1 MWGRRGVGELRCD
14 LCGGQQLYAPLTF
27 EDSTCS
33 VETRDWEAC
42 IECAA
47 SSRGAPPPGTSSSTR
62 PTLHVRSAP
71 HGSSLLCGTAVR
83 AVATAYA
90 YGERFCI
97 IIDDM
102 GRLVLT

>member
-1 MWGRRGVGELRCD
+1 MWGRRGVVGELRCG
-14 LCGGQQLYAPLTF
+14 LCGGRQLYAPLTF

-42 IECAA
+42 VECAA
-47 SSRGAPPPGTSSSTR
+47 SSRGAPPPGTSSHR
-62 PTLHVRSAP
+62 PTFAP
-71 HGSSLLCGTAVR
+71 LPLSGVYCQLCGTAVR